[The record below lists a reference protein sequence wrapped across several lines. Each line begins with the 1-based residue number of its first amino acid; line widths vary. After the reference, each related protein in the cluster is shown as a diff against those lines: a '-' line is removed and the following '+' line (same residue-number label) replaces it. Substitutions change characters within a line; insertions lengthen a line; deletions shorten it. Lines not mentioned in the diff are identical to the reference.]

1 MRSGHTRR
9 VTDLDIAVADEL
21 LSTTRSIRKKL
32 DLERP
37 VDPALIDECIE
48 LSLQAPTG
56 SNAQG
61 WRWIVV
67 TDEKLRAGLAVIYR
81 RASAGYFAKQ
91 AEALQGDEVSQ
102 NAKVYSSAQYL
113 VDVLHRVPVHV
124 IPCIRGRVSDNAFA
138 NASMYGSIL
147 PAVWSFM
154 LAARA
159 RNLGTVYT
167 TLHLQLAAEAA
178 ELLGIPEQYLQ
189 IGLVPVAHTDPAVF
203 KPVPRVPLDEVRFHN
218 SWTGDIKNPGGSGS

>member
-1 MRSGHTRR
+1 MIH
-9 VTDLDIAVADEL
+9 LAVADEL
-21 LSTTRSIRKKL
+21 LSTSRSVRKKL

-37 VDPALIDECIE
+37 VDPALIDQCIE

-67 TDEKLRAGLAVIYR
+67 TDEKVRAGLADIYR
-81 RASAGYFAKQ
+81 RASEGYFAMQ
-91 AEALQGDEVSQ
+91 AKALEGDEVSQ
-102 NAKVYSSAQYL
+102 NAKVYGSAAYL

-124 IPCIRGRVSDNAFA
+124 IPCIRGRLSDDGFS

-159 RNLGTVYT
+159 RNLGTVFT
-167 TLHLQLAAEAA
+167 TLHLKLEDEAA
-178 ELLGIPEQYLQ
+178 ELLGIPPKYLQ
-189 IGLVPVAHTDPAVF
+189 MGLIPVAHTDPAVF
-203 KPVPRVPLDEVRFHN
+203 KPVARPTLDEIRFVDR
-218 SWTGDIKNPGGSGS
+218 WPADG

>member
-1 MRSGHTRR
+1 

-67 TDEKLRAGLAVIYR
+67 TDEKLRAGLADIYR

-167 TLHLQLAAEAA
+167 TLSPPARRRGCGAAGDPRA
-178 ELLGIPEQYLQ
+178 
-189 IGLVPVAHTDPAVF
+189 VPPDR
-203 KPVPRVPLDEVRFHN
+203 PR
-218 SWTGDIKNPGGSGS
+218 PGGTHRSGGLQAGAPGAARRGQVP